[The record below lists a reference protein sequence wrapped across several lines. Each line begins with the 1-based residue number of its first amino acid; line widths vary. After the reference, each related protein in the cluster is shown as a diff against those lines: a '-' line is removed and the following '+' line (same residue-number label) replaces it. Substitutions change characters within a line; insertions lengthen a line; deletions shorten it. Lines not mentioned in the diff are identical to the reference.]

1 MKIKTST
8 QTIADKEEIKKIL
21 EKYGLYAEFWQPEA
35 GDLEVKDPLLRYKN
49 QIEKLKKKFGYAS
62 ADVCAMSSNT
72 PNIDRM
78 LSAFVKEHHHTDDE
92 VRFTVEGE
100 GIFGVN
106 PLTDSP
112 FEVYVQP
119 GDLLVVPANTRH
131 WFNLTDKKN
140 ICCIRVFKE
149 NPKWE
154 AVYEMIAPSPY
165 TQTKIQKFLHVF

>member
-1 MKIKTST
+1 MKIVTKTK
-8 QTIADKEEIKKIL
+8 TITDKEESKSFL
-21 EKYGLYAEFWQPEA
+21 SKYGLYAEFWQPEA
-35 GDLEVKDPLLRYKN
+35 NDKSVSDPLLKYKN

-62 ADVCAMSSNT
+62 ADVCAMKSDT
-72 PNIDRM
+72 PNLNKM

-106 PLTDSP
+106 PLTDPP
-112 FEVYVQP
+112 FEVYVEP

-154 AVYEMIAPSPY
+154 AIYEVPSSEQSRLFA
-165 TQTKIQKFLHVF
+165 T